1 MKDGA
6 GTVTSIAEVQR
17 PAWRASTA
25 LQLAVAV
32 GLVIATVGTLAS
44 RVDMVLLALPLLLS
58 AAISLDQ
65 RPAEDSSSRLQID
78 VAQRAHAD
86 GTSEFAYDVALEAPP
101 GTAFVH
107 LRLVPQG
114 APVFDLI
121 LAADHIDRVAGGLPV
136 VHSGRQRVV
145 DMSYRLIGVNGAWI
159 SAPSPIVVAERVVD
173 PALAPIAS
181 IPLPHRLSGLTGT
194 HASARP
200 GDGGEFRDLH
210 PYAPGDRLRRI
221 DWKSTARRS
230 QGLGDLYVRRTDATA
245 DATLVLVIDG
255 RDEIGERVEQWSAD
269 ADGAVGLTSLDVAR
283 EAAASLAAAAI
294 GGGDRVG
301 LFDLAVHDGLVP
313 AGCGKRHLDRLRRR
327 IAVVGPSSIRLSR
340 RRAPIVPAGSIVYLL
355 STFLD
360 DEGTSMALLWR
371 ASGHRVIA
379 VDILPAPMMEGSAPA
394 TRVAHRLLMAERRQR
409 IALLQSNGIEL
420 LRWQEDASQPSRAV
434 MLRTLARAGRRRA

>member
-44 RVDMVLLALPLLLS
+44 RVDIVLLALPLLLS

-145 DMSYRLIGVNGAWI
+145 DVSYRLIGVNGAWI

-255 RDEIGERVEQWSAD
+255 RDDIGERVEQWSAD
-269 ADGAVGLTSLDVAR
+269 ADGAAGLTSLDVAR

-301 LFDLAVHDGLVP
+301 LFDLAVH
-313 AGCGKRHLDRLRRR
+313 
-327 IAVVGPSSIRLSR
+327 GPSSIRLSR

-379 VDILPAPMMEGSAPA
+379 VDILPAPMMEGSAPG